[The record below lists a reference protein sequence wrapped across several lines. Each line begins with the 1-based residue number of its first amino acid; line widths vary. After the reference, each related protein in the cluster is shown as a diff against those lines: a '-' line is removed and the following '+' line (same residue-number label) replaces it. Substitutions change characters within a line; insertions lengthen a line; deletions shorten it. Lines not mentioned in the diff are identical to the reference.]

1 LWGDS
6 LTRLK
11 LLSLLEGE
19 PLSNAENA
27 ANEGVFGD
35 CNAQE
40 EVSVDRHGELGG

>member
-1 LWGDS
+1 VGS

-11 LLSLLEGE
+11 LFSLLEGE
-19 PLSNAENA
+19 PLSSTENA

-40 EVSVDRHGELGG
+40 EVSVDRHGELDG

>member
-1 LWGDS
+1 LRGDS

-11 LLSLLEGE
+11 LLTPLEEE
-19 PLSNAENA
+19 PLSSAENA

-40 EVSVDRHGELGG
+40 EVSVDRHGELDG